1 MHGLMLRKTGE
12 RHICPGIQCLAGT
25 VGGQMQVDG
34 PVDQSWRSAG
44 MELSHGDEI
53 AISSPARWSRGCNAH
68 WNNFARPNIAM
79 GAIWG

>member
-1 MHGLMLRKTGE
+1 
-12 RHICPGIQCLAGT
+12 
-25 VGGQMQVDG
+25 MQVSG

>member
-1 MHGLMLRKTGE
+1 MHGQMFRNSGE
-12 RHICPGIQCLAGT
+12 RCICHGIQFLAGT

-53 AISSPARWSRGCNAH
+53 AISSPAWLSRGCNAH
-68 WNNFARPNIAM
+68 WNNFARPSMAM